1 MNATG
6 LACRALTY
14 QRSAAGRV
22 LDGIEVVFP
31 GGRACLI
38 TGPTGAGK
46 STLLHLLAGLLGP
59 TSGEVWADGQPVSRW
74 SAPHRE
80 RWRRRVGIVFQHLHL
95 LNDVTLL
102 ENILLPCVPRPEA
115 WPAAL
120 GQARRLLDRLEL
132 GALEDVIPG
141 RLSGGERQRAALA
154 RALIGQPRFLLLDE
168 PSAFQDDGRIEG
180 LLGLLGEVVG
190 QGGCVVVCS
199 HDPRLAAA
207 DLFQSR
213 FRLAHG
219 RLESCP

>member
-1 MNATG
+1 MTATG
-6 LACRALTY
+6 LACRALTF

-22 LDGIEVVFP
+22 LDGIEADFP
-31 GGRACLI
+31 RGRACLI

-46 STLLHLLAGLLGP
+46 STLLHVLGGLLGP
-59 TSGEVWADGQPVSRW
+59 TSGEVWADGQPISRW

-95 LNDVTLL
+95 LNDIALL

-120 GQARRLLDRLEL
+120 GDARRLLERLGL
-132 GALEDVIPG
+132 GALENVTPA

-168 PSAFQDDGRIEG
+168 PSAFQDDGRIQG
-180 LLGLLGEVVG
+180 VLDLLGEATAR
-190 QGGCVVVCS
+190 GGCVVVCS
-199 HDPRLAAA
+199 HDPRLDAA
-207 DLFQSR
+207 DLFQAR
-213 FRLAHG
+213 YRLTQG
-219 RLESCP
+219 RLEACP